1 MTTRHHPSVR
11 GRRRGIVALASG
23 GLLAILLLRAIGL
36 SAPGA
41 GRAWAQAENPTIERP
56 QPPATTAPV
65 YPPTPLP
72 KDEPPDDED
81 EDEPAPRSEPERSPT
96 PQPPGFV
103 LPARTQRPTRTPRA
117 TALPSATPL
126 AAGGLRL
133 TFSAAPAEL
142 LLREP
147 AVFTLDLVNQGDL
160 EVSGLVLD
168 VVVPDVLIDYQVQ
181 LRSGE
186 VSRAG
191 GLLSWHL
198 SRFAPGERSSLRLSG
213 RVARAGG
220 ERTGICA
227 MLISSGSALEQCAS
241 YPVLSLRP
249 AAAAEATPLPDAP
262 ADEVAQDA
270 PSGTEALLQ
279 SGRPG
284 LQVGFALLLA
294 GVGLLGAWW
303 ARSRLAGR
311 DTKGVT
317 DVESPAMAARS
328 TMTDAP
334 ADGDALSSTPV
345 DSEIDASTAPDKTGA
360 SRSKADR
367 ARSSSSASRLA
378 GRGRGAPSK
387 KG

>member
-1 MTTRHHPSVR
+1 MTTRQSPSVGR
-11 GRRRGIVALASG
+11 GRHGVLARAWG
-23 GLLAILLLRAIGL
+23 GLLALLLLQAAGA
-36 SAPGA
+36 SAA
-41 GRAWAQAENPTIERP
+41 GVGRVWAQAEEPTVERP
-56 QPPATTAPV
+56 GPPATAVPF

-72 KDEPPDDED
+72 KDEPEEDED
-81 EDEPAPRSEPERSPT
+81 EDEPVQRSEPAASPT

-147 AVFTLDLVNQGDL
+147 AVFTLDLVNQGDQ

-181 LRSGE
+181 PRSGE

-198 SRFAPGERSSLRLSG
+198 SRFGPGERSSLRLAG

-227 MLISSGSALEQCAS
+227 LLVSSGSAVEHCAS
-241 YPVLSLRP
+241 YPVLSVRP
-249 AAAAEATPLPDAP
+249 EAAAAGSPPPDAP
-262 ADEVAQDA
+262 EDLDAQEA
-270 PSGTEALLQ
+270 PSGADALLQ
-279 SGRPG
+279 AGRPG

-294 GVGLLGAWW
+294 GVALLGAWW

-311 DTKGVT
+311 
-317 DVESPAMAARS
+317 E
-328 TMTDAP
+328 
-334 ADGDALSSTPV
+334 
-345 DSEIDASTAPDKTGA
+345 APDLSDEPPPSAEA
-360 SRSKADR
+360 SGGG
-367 ARSSSSASRLA
+367 SSASATVRQEAGTDAAPARNPAPKLAA
-378 GRGRGAPSK
+378 GRGRSPASGSHPGSRGRGVPSK